1 MNEVFSDPLITQK
14 LIVNCTGLGA
24 RDLCNDLKVHAVKGQ
39 VAMLPPQPNLDYLFC
54 SPGYLFPRQDAVVVG
69 GTEEKTFEDDK
80 PDIKT
85 CKRVL
90 ELVRRAFEPTAL
102 TKLMPHRVSQFMLPT
117 FIQNK

>member
-1 MNEVFSDPLITQK
+1 
-14 LIVNCTGLGA
+14 
-24 RDLCNDLKVHAVKGQ
+24 
-39 VAMLPPQPNLDYLFC
+39 MLPPQPNLDYLFC

-69 GTEEKTFEDDK
+69 GTEENTFEDDK

-90 ELVRRAFEPTAL
+90 ELVRRAFEPTTL
-102 TKLMPHRVSQFMLPT
+102 TRLIPQFVNEFMMPNW